1 MGPSEKM
8 LLGNDSNP
16 TPPGPST
23 SQRVSS
29 RAGRGTTSKYD
40 DYETMGGE
48 NQEIPDSQDGSV
60 GY

>member
-1 MGPSEKM
+1 M
-8 LLGNDSNP
+8 LHGNDSNP

-40 DYETMGGE
+40 DYETTGGD